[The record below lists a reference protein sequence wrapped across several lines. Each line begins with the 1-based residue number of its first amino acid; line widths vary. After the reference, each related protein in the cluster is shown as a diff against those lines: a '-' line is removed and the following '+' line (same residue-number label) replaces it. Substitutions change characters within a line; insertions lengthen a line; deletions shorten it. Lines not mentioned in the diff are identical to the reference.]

1 MMDQKEIAKE
11 ILDLIILDAKLK
23 SISPQEYV
31 LSSILQRIYLRGHDI
46 QYFSCTHK
54 KSNRRV
60 LEISANGP
68 ITSFKT
74 IWITS
79 YDVQVK
85 NAFIRAM
92 VPNKRGSASI
102 RG

>member
-1 MMDQKEIAKE
+1 MMDQKEIVKE

-31 LSSILQRIYLRGHDI
+31 LSSVLQRIHFRGHDI
-46 QYFSCTHK
+46 QYFNCTYK
-54 KSNRRV
+54 KSNRRI
-60 LEISANGP
+60 LEISANGQ
-68 ITSFKT
+68 ITNYKT
-74 IWITS
+74 LWITS

-92 VPNKRGSASI
+92 VPNERGSASI

>member
-1 MMDQKEIAKE
+1 MMDRKEIVKE

-31 LSSILQRIYLRGHDI
+31 LSSILQRIYLGGHDI

-54 KSNRRV
+54 KSNRRI

-68 ITSFKT
+68 TTSFKT

-92 VPNKRGSASI
+92 IPSKRGSTSI

>member
-1 MMDQKEIAKE
+1 MMDRKEVAKE

-31 LSSILQRIYLRGHDI
+31 LGSILQRIYLRGHNI

-68 ITSFKT
+68 TTSFKT

-92 VPNKRGSASI
+92 VPSKRGSASV

>member
-1 MMDQKEIAKE
+1 MMDRKEIAKG

-31 LSSILQRIYLRGHDI
+31 LGSVLQRIYLRGHDI

-68 ITSFKT
+68 TTSFKT

-92 VPNKRGSASI
+92 VPSKRGNASI